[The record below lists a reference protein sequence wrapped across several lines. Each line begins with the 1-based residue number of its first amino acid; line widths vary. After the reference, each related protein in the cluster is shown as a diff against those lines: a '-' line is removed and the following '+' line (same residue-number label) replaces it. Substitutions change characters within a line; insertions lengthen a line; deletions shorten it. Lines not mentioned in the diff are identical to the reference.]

1 MCKSMFVLLTL
12 ATLGI
17 ACAQM
22 PPPPITEFPSMS
34 KMRESTEAGQSVE
47 SDRLVIAEATI
58 ELQSLQP
65 DTVHARVID
74 MAFVYG
80 GYVLSSEDGS
90 TAIRIPASSFK
101 DAIREIEKLGE
112 VTAEKITGQDVTE
125 SFRDLQTRLDNTQ
138 KTRQR
143 YLSLLDMAKN
153 IEEVLMLEKELERL
167 SREIETYKGKIERLE
182 HLVEYCTITVKTSQE
197 IRPGPASYLFYGL
210 YSGIRW
216 MFVWN

>member
-1 MCKSMFVLLTL
+1 MFVLLTL

-17 ACAQM
+17 ACAKM
-22 PPPPITEFPSMS
+22 PPSPMTEFPSMS

>member
-1 MCKSMFVLLTL
+1 
-12 ATLGI
+12 
-17 ACAQM
+17 
-22 PPPPITEFPSMS
+22 
-34 KMRESTEAGQSVE
+34 
-47 SDRLVIAEATI
+47 
-58 ELQSLQP
+58 
-65 DTVHARVID
+65 
-74 MAFVYG
+74 
-80 GYVLSSEDGS
+80 VLSSEDGS